1 MELTVIE
8 KHKAL
13 KELLKIFMASFV
25 LGGILEYLF
34 SYFYER
40 YIGIAPWDYSNI
52 LFNFNGRTSLL
63 HCIYF
68 GIGGILFIKIL
79 YPYISKLDKIYK
91 KRIFKVLTVFL
102 VIFMTFIN
110 CFHKI

>member
-25 LGGILEYLF
+25 LGGVLEYLF

-52 LFNFNGRTSLL
+52 PFNFNGRTSLI
-63 HCIYF
+63 HCIF
-68 GIGGILFIKIL
+68 WGIVGILFMKVI
-79 YPYISKLDKIYK
+79 YPYISNLYKINK
-91 KRIFKVLTVFL
+91 K
-102 VIFMTFIN
+102 
-110 CFHKI
+110 

>member
-25 LGGILEYLF
+25 LGGVLEYLF

-68 GIGGILFIKIL
+68 GICGILFIKIL
-79 YPYISKLDKIYK
+79 YPYISKLDKVYK